1 MIYLILGVSLLAVLL
16 LAGKWF
22 VNAEPK
28 KMVHS
33 LKWVAYGAGGIVL
46 LFVVFSGKFMMLIW
60 LLPVLLPWLMRAR
73 AAARRAKNNSR
84 MKSGGSRGMGSEVS
98 SEFLEMYLDHD
109 TGDMVGVVRKGL
121 YNGKNLRTLSFEE
134 LVDLY
139 ETYAVQDVESA
150 RLLAAYLDRTHS
162 EWRDSADNA
171 SHQNE
176 DTQQNR
182 SSGSM
187 DRAEAYRVLGLDD
200 DADEAAIKAAHHRL
214 IASLHPDRGGSAY
227 LASKINEAR
236 DVLLKS

>member
-1 MIYLILGVSLLAVLL
+1 MIYFVLGVALLAGLL
-16 LAGKWF
+16 LAGQWF
-22 VNAEPK
+22 VSAEPK
-28 KMVHS
+28 KIVHS
-33 LKWVAYGAGGIVL
+33 LKWIAYAVGGIVIL
-46 LFVVFSGKFMMLIW
+46 LVVISGKFMMLIW

-73 AAARRAKNNSR
+73 AAARTAKNFSR
-84 MKSGGSRGMGSEVS
+84 MASGGSRGMGSEVS

-109 TGDMVGVVRKGL
+109 TGDMDGVVRKGL
-121 YNGKNLRTLSFEE
+121 HNGKNLRTLSFEE

-162 EWRDSADNA
+162 EWRDNTENS
-171 SHQNE
+171 SYQNE
-176 DTQQNR
+176 DTQNR

-187 DRAEAYRVLGLDD
+187 DRAEALRVLGLDD

-214 IASLHPDRGGSAY
+214 IAGLHPDRGGSAY
-227 LASKINEAR
+227 LSSKINEAR

>member
-73 AAARRAKNNSR
+73 AAARCAKNNSR
-84 MKSGGSRGMGSEVS
+84 MESGGSRGMGSEVS

-109 TGDMVGVVRKGL
+109 TGDMDGVVRKGL
-121 YNGKNLRTLSFEE
+121 HNGKNLRALSFEE
-134 LVDLY
+134 LVDLC

-162 EWRDSADNA
+162 EWRHSADNV
-171 SHQNE
+171 SHKNE
-176 DTQQNR
+176 DTQQNW

>member
-1 MIYLILGVSLLAVLL
+1 MIYFVLGVALLAGLL
-16 LAGKWF
+16 LAGQWF
-22 VNAEPK
+22 VSAEPK
-28 KMVHS
+28 KIVHS
-33 LKWVAYGAGGIVL
+33 LKWIAYAVGGIVIL
-46 LFVVFSGKFMMLIW
+46 LVVISGKFMMLIW

-73 AAARRAKNNSR
+73 AAARTAKNFSR
-84 MKSGGSRGMGSEVS
+84 MASGGSRGMGSEVS

-109 TGDMVGVVRKGL
+109 TGDMDGVVRKGL
-121 YNGKNLRTLSFEE
+121 HNGKNLRTLSFEE

-162 EWRDSADNA
+162 EWRDNTENS
-171 SHQNE
+171 SYQNE
-176 DTQQNR
+176 DAQNR

-187 DRAEAYRVLGLDD
+187 DRAEALRVLGLDD

-214 IASLHPDRGGSAY
+214 IAGLHPDRGGSAY
-227 LASKINEAR
+227 LSSKINEAR